1 MSPILVSGVIIPAI
15 LLWQVDYYWSEGMPV
30 SLLLLKLVPSLIGL
44 AWVWKGCGA
53 TVTVLIYPPLQ
64 HLLDS

>member
-1 MSPILVSGVIIPAI
+1 MSGIAIPAV
-15 LLWQVDYYWSEGMPV
+15 LLWQGYGYWSEGTPV

-53 TVTVLIYPPLQ
+53 TVTVLINPPLQ